1 MHIKNR
7 WIYASALLG
16 AVLLGTPG
24 FAASSEAPSPANS
37 RTPIATVNGNPIP
50 ESALLSMLLR
60 DPSVVNPILDQLIN
74 DALIQEEAKRQH
86 AEAASDEIQGRKEQ
100 LMTLNRV
107 SNLDNLLRRH
117 HETMADLE
125 RDIQVW
131 IETVKLLTPDAKPP
145 HMVRLR
151 HILIRVTADGQT
163 VSKPFVSHTD
173 VEALAIIKTIQARI
187 KDGRK
192 FNELAKEYSE
202 DPATRDSGGSLGIA
216 YKDAHFEPAVL
227 AAALTLTWPGEM
239 LPCAVRSPLGYH
251 LIQAESTEN
260 NHPRSE
266 NPAYANIAIEI
277 RARSV
282 TDARMQDFIRGL
294 RTKAVVV
301 NHYLSK

>member
-1 MHIKNR
+1 
-7 WIYASALLG
+7 
-16 AVLLGTPG
+16 
-24 FAASSEAPSPANS
+24 
-37 RTPIATVNGNPIP
+37 
-50 ESALLSMLLR
+50 
-60 DPSVVNPILDQLIN
+60 
-74 DALIQEEAKRQH
+74 
-86 AEAASDEIQGRKEQ
+86 
-100 LMTLNRV
+100 MTLNRV
-107 SNLDNLLRRH
+107 PKLDNLLRRH

-125 RDIQVW
+125 HDIQVW

-151 HILIRVTADGQT
+151 HILIRVTSDGQADP
-163 VSKPFVSHTD
+163 KPFRSHTD

-192 FNELAKEYSE
+192 FDELAKEYSE
-202 DPATRDSGGSLGIA
+202 DPATRDSGGNLGIA
-216 YKDAHFEPAVL
+216 YKDGPFEPAIL
-227 AAALTLTWPGEM
+227 TAALTLTRPGEM

-266 NPAYANIAIEI
+266 NPAYANITVEI

-282 TDARMQDFIRGL
+282 TDAQMQDFVKGL
-294 RTKAVVV
+294 RAKAVVV